1 MNLYK
6 CITSGKTYP
15 FALSFPDT
23 PEIFGFDTKIFFQN
37 YERIQGLHPGVWFP
51 NFYKNFKNTVD
62 EDKQT
67 EHFEDINNVTEY
79 LNDLFKKKG

>member
-1 MNLYK
+1 
-6 CITSGKTYP
+6 
-15 FALSFPDT
+15 
-23 PEIFGFDTKIFFQN
+23 
-37 YERIQGLHPGVWFP
+37 LHPGVWFP

-67 EHFEDINNVTEY
+67 EHFKDINNVMEH